1 MAQALCA
8 SFVHNFTMRSDECP
22 FEGCTNIVG
31 PFPSIRPGTTL
42 ADDHQSMLDVIQIVT
57 VIHANWWYLIQNY
70 ATPQSLFVV
79 PWCVHGAQLCR
90 DTHPHCH
97 CRSLGVRARA
107 LKHLPLLMIF
117 HSLKSELQR
126 PLVCSC
132 RGALLLDITIEPR
145 ANFSKVLRHASVH
158 PYVQC

>member
-1 MAQALCA
+1 M
-8 SFVHNFTMRSDECP
+8 
-22 FEGCTNIVG
+22 
-31 PFPSIRPGTTL
+31 
-42 ADDHQSMLDVIQIVT
+42 
-57 VIHANWWYLIQNY
+57 
-70 ATPQSLFVV
+70 
-79 PWCVHGAQLCR
+79 
-90 DTHPHCH
+90 
-97 CRSLGVRARA
+97 RARA